1 VRILDVSPQV
11 VFRQRSGSQV
21 RTANLLAALHADHE
35 VRQFAQGRWRDRHA
49 TAGPRIP
56 SAYVQHVYRD
66 PIAALLTELSWRT
79 WVFAPILSG
88 LALGLRR
95 PPLLAE
101 WLRWADVTLVEFPW
115 QFGHCRRV
123 HPRGLLVLAGH
134 NVEPATFASRA
145 TCAPRTRFRA
155 AWLSRIERLERAA
168 VTGAD
173 LVVAVSEE
181 DRHGLVRRYGV
192 APDRIVVVPNGADTV
207 RYQPTA
213 PEARAVARRALGLPE
228 RPTVVFTA
236 SGGPANLAGLA
247 WVRRRAARTSRFT
260 FLVLGGVSPRATDG
274 PLFASGPADDLAPYY
289 RAGDLGIC
297 PIEFGGGTKIK
308 LLETMAAGLPAVAF
322 PETVRGLGVVP
333 GRDLLVA
340 AKNEDVLLGALHQL
354 ADDSDM
360 ARRVGEAGAQFVRT
374 HHDWRDLGRSLG
386 ETLASLARSRTRS
399 PGRRTVRDRRGP

>member
-21 RTANLLAALHADHE
+21 RTANLLAALQSDHE

-49 TAGPRIP
+49 TAQSRIP
-56 SAYVQHVYRD
+56 TSYVQHVYRD
-66 PIAALLTELSWRT
+66 PVAALLTELSWRA

-88 LALGLRR
+88 LALRLRR
-95 PPLLAE
+95 PRLLTE

-115 QFGHCRRV
+115 QFDHCRRV

-168 VTGAD
+168 VTAAD
-173 LVVAVSEE
+173 LILAVSEE
-181 DRHGLVRRYGV
+181 DRDALVRRYGV
-192 APDRIVVVPNGADTV
+192 EPDRIVVVPNGADTV

-213 PEARAVARRALGLPE
+213 PEARAVARGALGLPD

-247 WVRRRAARTSRFT
+247 WVRRLAERTNRFT
-260 FLVLGGVSPRATDG
+260 FLVLGGVSPRASAG
-274 PLFASGPADDLAPYY
+274 RLFASGPADDLAPYY

-340 AKNEDVLLGALHQL
+340 AKSEDALLSALNQL
-354 ADDSDM
+354 ADDPDM
-360 ARRVGEAGAQFVRT
+360 ARRLGQAGARFVRA

-386 ETLASLARSRTRS
+386 QTLADLIQSRIDSR
-399 PGRRTVRDRRGP
+399 